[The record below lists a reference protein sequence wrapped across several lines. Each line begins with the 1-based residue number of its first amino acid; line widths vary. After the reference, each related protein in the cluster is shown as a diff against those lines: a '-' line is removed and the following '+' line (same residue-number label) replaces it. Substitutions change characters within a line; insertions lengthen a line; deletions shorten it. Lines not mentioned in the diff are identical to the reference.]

1 MRTTNT
7 LILGGGQAGLALS
20 RCLTALGCDHLVI
33 ERGRIAE
40 RWHSERWDSLRL
52 LTPNW
57 MTRLPGWAY
66 DGPDPDGFMT
76 APEVASF
83 FGRYAASFAA
93 PVHEHTTV
101 QHVTTDAD
109 GFVVTT
115 SDGKFRS
122 DNVVIATG
130 WCDRPAIPVVGRHLS
145 RRIHQV
151 VPADYRSPDDVAPG
165 GVLVVGASATGV
177 QLADELHRSGRHVTI
192 AVGSHS
198 RIPRRYRGLDIFRWL
213 DLIGA
218 FDKTIDDVGDVAAA
232 RSEPSL
238 QLVGRDDH
246 RTLDLA
252 TLQAD
257 GVRLVGRL
265 SGVDGTRVRLATNL
279 GAVIDAAD
287 RQTARVLVPHRR
299 RHRTTRPRPPRY
311 STPSRS
317 RSVTAMSVPDSLD
330 LDAAGITTIVW
341 ATGHR
346 RPYPWLDL
354 PILDRHG
361 EICQYRGVTPVPGA
375 YVLGQRFQHYRNSN
389 FIDGVGRD
397 AHYVAEH
404 ICRTRRHLTA
414 VSRARHYWPDRNELQ
429 HVRQRPTIHA
439 APRHLVRR
447 HRRRGPS
454 GRRRHRHAPRPRRAA
469 SPAPRPQPARRR
481 HPLHPRPDARRGAP
495 TVPLGP
501 ARPDRRRRHAGR

>member
-20 RCLTALGCDHLVI
+20 RCLTALGCDHLVV

-40 RWHSERWDSLRL
+40 RWHSERWNSLRL

-57 MTRLPGWAY
+57 MTRLPGWSY

-76 APEVASF
+76 ASEVASF

-101 QHVTTDAD
+101 EHVTTDAD

-115 SDGKFRS
+115 SDDKFRS

-130 WCDRPAIPVVGRHLS
+130 WCDRPAVPALGRHLS
-145 RRIHQV
+145 TRIHQV
-151 VPADYRSPDDVAPG
+151 VPADYRSPDDVPTG
-165 GVLVVGASATGV
+165 DVLVVGASATGV
-177 QLADELHRSGRHVTI
+177 QLADELHRSGRRVTV

-198 RIPRRYRGLDIFRWL
+198 RISRRYRGLDIFRWL
-213 DLIGA
+213 DLIRA
-218 FDKTIDDVGDVAAA
+218 FDKTIDDVGDVTAV

-265 SGVDGTRVRLATNL
+265 NSVDGTRVTLATNL
-279 GAVIDAAD
+279 HAVIDAAD
-287 RQTARVLVPHRR
+287 RQMTRVLSRIDAAIERLGLTAEVFDAEPIAPVP
-299 RHRTTRPRPPRY
+299 P
-311 STPSRS
+311 
-317 RSVTAMSVPDSLD
+317 VSVPSSLD
-330 LDAAGITTIVW
+330 LDAAGISTIVW

-346 RPYPWLDL
+346 RPYQWLDL

-361 EICQYRGVTPVPGA
+361 EICQYRGITPVPGA

-397 AHYVAEH
+397 AHYVAER
-404 ICRTRRHLTA
+404 ICRTRRQLSA
-414 VSRARHYWPDRNELQ
+414 VS
-429 HVRQRPTIHA
+429 T
-439 APRHLVRR
+439 
-447 HRRRGPS
+447 GPLS
-454 GRRRHRHAPRPRRAA
+454 E
-469 SPAPRPQPARRR
+469 QK
-481 HPLHPRPDARRGAP
+481 
-495 TVPLGP
+495 
-501 ARPDRRRRHAGR
+501 